1 MKMRVM
7 TTMTLAGL
15 LGLSA
20 GGALC
25 QGPAASAA
33 AMTPAQAQ
41 MRSRL
46 AKAYQFKEKGKP
58 AEAIAAFRNVLRTDP
73 GNSEAIMELGYLH
86 AGLKQWPAAAKYLKQ
101 ASEQDPGSMRLRMDL
116 AYARSAMG
124 DEAGAAE
131 QFRAV
136 AAEPG
141 EFQQRAREALAAL
154 GAGAEAASRASQRR
168 IVNEGWAAL
177 RRGDRANARRKFEQ
191 ALAKDPKDA
200 GVLKQVGF
208 LDLHDGKMEAAVRNF
223 ETARALDAGDH
234 FIALQLGYLYD
245 RMGDKERSRE
255 AFTAA
260 LASPDEKIHAA
271 AETALRGTA
280 GAAPKTEPA
289 LPAL

>member
-1 MKMRVM
+1 MRVM

-15 LGLSA
+15 LGLAA
-20 GGALC
+20 GEGRC
-25 QGPAASAA
+25 QGQAASAA
-33 AMTPAQAQ
+33 AMTPAQAR

-46 AKAYQFKEKGKP
+46 AKAYQSKEQGRP
-58 AEAIAAFRNVLRTDP
+58 AEAIAAFKNVLRTDP

-86 AGLKQWPAAAKYLKQ
+86 ASLKQWPAAAKYLRQ
-101 ASEQDPGSMRLRMDL
+101 ASEQDPGNMRLRMDL

-131 QFRAV
+131 SFRAV
-136 AAEPG
+136 AAETG
-141 EFQQRAREALAAL
+141 EFQQKAREALAAL
-154 GAGAEAASRASQRR
+154 GAGAEATARAGHRR

-177 RRGDRANARRKFEQ
+177 RRGDRAVARRKFEQ
-191 ALAKDPKDA
+191 ALAKDSKDA

-208 LDLHDGKMEAAVRNF
+208 LDLHDGKMESAVRRF
-223 ETARALDAGDH
+223 ETARALDANDH

-245 RMGDKERSRE
+245 RLGEKDRSRE

-271 AETALRGTA
+271 AQEALRGTA
-280 GAAPKTEPA
+280 AAAPKKEPA
-289 LPAL
+289 HPAL